1 MKSKSTVV
9 TIAIVILVIGIIVG
23 MLISNSFK
31 EKDKE
36 TPTIPIVK
44 ENSTPSPTPSMEP
57 SLTPE
62 LTLTPTPTSEELP
75 STNYISGDIVD
86 IAIAKLS
93 DSVVTVSD
101 SLMDAD
107 GHVYEIYNQQDKTVN
122 SIVIHLNK
130 QFTTL
135 NISVYNEA
143 ILGESGSDGVIII
156 SDSTKDGEP
165 IGNLIH
171 STAIPAAEIYP
182 ANISVDVT
190 GLDYVVIVDQHQNLQ
205 TYNFNAIA
213 K

>member
-1 MKSKSTVV
+1 MKSKSAVV

-62 LTLTPTPTSEELP
+62 LTLTPTPTNEELP
-75 STNYISGDIVD
+75 SINYISGDIVD
-86 IAIAKLS
+86 IAISKLS

-107 GHVYEIYNQQDKTVN
+107 GHVYEIYNEQDKTVN

-165 IGNLIH
+165 IGNQIH
-171 STAIPAAEIYP
+171 STVIPADEIYP